1 MSIPNVNQHVGVKSI
16 LGLFD
21 WRVKKSMK
29 RTRLHHATHT
39 SNNIIRIADKQAVSL
54 EHQPLSGDVFRR
66 INMQLVDVYENKNT
80 NICGTGDDDDDDD
93 MPTAKSGLRLLH
105 ARRRSSS

>member
-1 MSIPNVNQHVGVKSI
+1 MSVPNVNHYVGVKSFLVKSLI
-16 LGLFD
+16 G
-21 WRVKKSMK
+21 VKKSMK
-29 RTRLHHATHT
+29 RTRLHTVHT
-39 SNNIIRIADKQAVSL
+39 SSFRIVDKQAVSL